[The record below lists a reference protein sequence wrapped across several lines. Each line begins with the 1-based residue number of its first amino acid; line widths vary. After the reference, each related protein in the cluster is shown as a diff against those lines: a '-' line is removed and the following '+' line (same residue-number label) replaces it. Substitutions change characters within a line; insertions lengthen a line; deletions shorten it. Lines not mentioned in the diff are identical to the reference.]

1 MAKIPIRVID
11 AVKKFKTAV
20 KTHLNVKK
28 VLIFGSYAKGG
39 YTKDSDIDV
48 CVIADNIENNFMAM
62 LDIAPLSI
70 GVDTRIEPVVY
81 SYEDYKEE
89 QSFGLLGEVKRYGV
103 EV

>member
-1 MAKIPIRVID
+1 MEFQPGIGRRNTHIPCR
-11 AVKKFKTAV
+11 
-20 KTHLNVKK
+20 HQC
-28 VLIFGSYAKGG
+28 
-39 YTKDSDIDV
+39 DSDIDV

>member
-1 MAKIPIRVID
+1 LVLKSTRRVYEKSQGAYFMAKIPIRVID

-48 CVIADNIENNFMAM
+48 YVIADNIENNFMVM

-70 GVDTRIEPVVY
+70 GVDTRIELVI
-81 SYEDYKEE
+81 S
-89 QSFGLLGEVKRYGV
+89 R
-103 EV
+103 